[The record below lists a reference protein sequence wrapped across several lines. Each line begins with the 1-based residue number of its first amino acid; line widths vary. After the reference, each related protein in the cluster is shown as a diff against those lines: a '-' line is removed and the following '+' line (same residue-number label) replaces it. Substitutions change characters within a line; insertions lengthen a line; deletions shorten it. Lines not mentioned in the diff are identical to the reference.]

1 MWPAAP
7 DRNDRY
13 LSKYFKADGIDIGAS
28 YLEVARERNSKGHY
42 RCGDMRDFRLDRR
55 HDVVVC
61 RSIGHVEAVENLL
74 RALKC
79 F

>member
-1 MWPAAP
+1 
-7 DRNDRY
+7 
-13 LSKYFKADGIDIGAS
+13 
-28 YLEVARERNSKGHY
+28 
-42 RCGDMRDFRLDRR
+42 MRDFRLDRR

-79 F
+79 FRQHLTSSGIVLIEPWITPREWEPNSIQHNVSLSHQGMTIVSMLP